1 MAASAGTADS
11 GADVVTAAGSRVAW
25 QQVMTAQFDIGAFD
39 GFGAASAWQEGAA
52 SAARA
57 VARQCTSGDQLAA
70 RNAAISANRLIAD
83 RVADAVTYI
92 NGRCDVDSPCGAC

>member
-1 MAASAGTADS
+1 M
-11 GADVVTAAGSRVAW
+11 TAAGSRTAW

-70 RNAAISANRLIAD
+70 RNAAISAKRLIGD
-83 RVADAVTYI
+83 RIADAVADI
-92 NGRCDVDSPCGAC
+92 KGRRGVDSPCGVG